1 MTQKS
6 VLIVGAGSGLSASLA
21 RIFHSKGMKIALA
34 ARNIEKLSSLKQET
48 DALVFKCDS
57 TEIKSVNDLFSQTDS
72 TIGTPEIV
80 IYNPSLR
87 IVKPFI
93 EYDPDEMLQSIKVN
107 SYGAFLVAYES
118 AKRMIKLGQGNIFFT
133 GSSASVKGFAKSASF
148 AIGKFGLRGLAQS
161 LARELHPQNIHI
173 GHFVI
178 DGQILTLNH
187 RDEVG
192 SNKENSEDNEQQ
204 LNPDEIAKIYLEFH
218 RHHKSTW
225 SWEIE
230 LRPKNERF

>member
-1 MTQKS
+1 MTQKA

-21 RIFHSKGMKIALA
+21 RAFNSKGMKIVLA
-34 ARNIEKLSSLKQET
+34 ARNIDKLDSLKKEI

-57 TEIKSVNDLFSQTDS
+57 TENKSVQNLFLQTDS
-72 TIGTPEIV
+72 IIGTPEIV

-107 SYGAFLVAYES
+107 SYGAFLVAHES
-118 AKRMIKLGQGNIFFT
+118 VKRMLKIGKGNIFFT

-148 AIGKFGLRGLAQS
+148 AMGKFGLRGLAQS

-178 DGQILTLNH
+178 DGGIGI
-187 RDEVG
+187 EPVG
-192 SNKENSEDNEQQ
+192 NYQMIH
-204 LNPDEIAKIYLEFH
+204 PDEIAKQYLNFYLQD
-218 RHHKSTW
+218 KKAW
-225 SWEIE
+225 SW
-230 LRPKNERF
+230 

>member
-21 RIFHSKGMKIALA
+21 RAFNSKGMKIVLA
-34 ARNIEKLSSLKQET
+34 ARNIDKLDSLKKEI

-57 TEIKSVNDLFSQTDS
+57 TENKSVQNLFLQTDS
-72 TIGTPEIV
+72 IIGTPEIV

-107 SYGAFLVAYES
+107 SYGAFLVAHES
-118 AKRMIKLGQGNIFFT
+118 VKRMLKIGKGNIFFT

-148 AIGKFGLRGLAQS
+148 AMGKFGLRGLAQS

-178 DGQILTLNH
+178 DGGIGKET
-187 RDEVG
+187 VG
-192 SNKENSEDNEQQ
+192 NYQMIH
-204 LNPDEIAKIYLEFH
+204 PDEIAKQYLNFYLQD
-218 RHHKSTW
+218 KKAW

-230 LRPKNERF
+230 IRTNTEKF

>member
-1 MTQKS
+1 MKQKA

-21 RIFHSKGMKIALA
+21 RAFSSKGMKVVLA
-34 ARNIEKLSSLKQET
+34 ARNIDKLASLKKEI

-57 TEIKSVNDLFSQTDS
+57 TENKSVQNLFLQTDS
-72 TIGTPEIV
+72 IIGTPEIV

-93 EYDPDEMLQSIKVN
+93 EYEPDEMLQSIKVN
-107 SYGAFLVAYES
+107 SYGAFLVAHES
-118 AKRMIKLGQGNIFFT
+118 VKRMLKIGKGNIFFT

-148 AIGKFGLRGLAQS
+148 AMGKFGLRGLAQS

-178 DGQILTLNH
+178 DGGIGK
-187 RDEVG
+187 EPVG
-192 SNKENSEDNEQQ
+192 NYQMIH
-204 LNPDEIAKIYLEFH
+204 PDEIAKQYLNFYLQD
-218 RHHKSTW
+218 KKAW

-230 LRPKNERF
+230 IRTNTEKF

>member
-1 MTQKS
+1 MTQKA

-21 RIFHSKGMKIALA
+21 RAFNSKGMKIVLA
-34 ARNIEKLSSLKQET
+34 ARNIDKLDSLKKEI

-57 TEIKSVNDLFSQTDS
+57 TENKSVRNLFLQTDS
-72 TIGTPEIV
+72 IIGTPEIV

-93 EYDPDEMLQSIKVN
+93 EYDPDEMLQSVKVN
-107 SYGAFLVAYES
+107 CYGAFLVAHES
-118 AKRMIKLGQGNIFFT
+118 VKRMLKIGKGNIFFT

-148 AIGKFGLRGLAQS
+148 AMGKFGLRGLAQS

-178 DGQILTLNH
+178 DGGIGK
-187 RDEVG
+187 EPVG
-192 SNKENSEDNEQQ
+192 NYQMIH
-204 LNPDEIAKIYLEFH
+204 PDEIAKQYLNFYLQD
-218 RHHKSTW
+218 KKAW

-230 LRPKNERF
+230 IRTNTEKF

>member
-1 MTQKS
+1 MTQKA

-21 RIFHSKGMKIALA
+21 RAFNSKGMKIVLA
-34 ARNIEKLSSLKQET
+34 ARNIDKLDSLKKEI

-57 TEIKSVNDLFSQTDS
+57 NDNKSVQNLFLQTDS
-72 TIGTPEIV
+72 IIGTPEIV

-107 SYGAFLVAYES
+107 SYGAFLVAHES
-118 AKRMIKLGQGNIFFT
+118 VKRMLKIGKGNIFFT

-178 DGQILTLNH
+178 DGGI
-187 RDEVG
+187 G
-192 SNKENSEDNEQQ
+192 KEPIGNYQMIH
-204 LNPDEIAKIYLEFH
+204 PDEIAKQYLNFYLQD
-218 RHHKSTW
+218 KKAW

-230 LRPKNERF
+230 IRTNTEKF

>member
-1 MTQKS
+1 MTQKA

-21 RIFHSKGMKIALA
+21 RAFNSKGMKIVLA
-34 ARNIEKLSSLKQET
+34 ARNIDKLDSLKKEI

-57 TEIKSVNDLFSQTDS
+57 TENKSVQNLFLQTDS
-72 TIGTPEIV
+72 IIGTPESV

-107 SYGAFLVAYES
+107 SYGAFLVAHES
-118 AKRMIKLGQGNIFFT
+118 VKRMLKIGKGNIFFT

-148 AIGKFGLRGLAQS
+148 AMGKFGLRGLAQS

-178 DGQILTLNH
+178 DGGIGK
-187 RDEVG
+187 EPVG
-192 SNKENSEDNEQQ
+192 NYQMIH
-204 LNPDEIAKIYLEFH
+204 PDEIAKQYLNFYLQD
-218 RHHKSTW
+218 KKAW
-225 SWEIE
+225 SWEFEIRTNTE
-230 LRPKNERF
+230 KF

>member
-1 MTQKS
+1 MTHKA

-21 RIFHSKGMKIALA
+21 RAFNSKGMKIVLA
-34 ARNIEKLSSLKQET
+34 ARNIDKLDSLKKEI

-57 TEIKSVNDLFSQTDS
+57 TENKSVQNLFLQTDS
-72 TIGTPEIV
+72 IIGTPEIV

-107 SYGAFLVAYES
+107 SYGAFLVAHES
-118 AKRMIKLGQGNIFFT
+118 VKRMLKIGKGNIFFT

-148 AIGKFGLRGLAQS
+148 AMGKFGLRGLAQS

-178 DGQILTLNH
+178 DGGIGKEQ
-187 RDEVG
+187 VG
-192 SNKENSEDNEQQ
+192 NYQMIH
-204 LNPDEIAKIYLEFH
+204 PDEIAKQYLNFYLQD
-218 RHHKSTW
+218 KKAW

-230 LRPKNERF
+230 IRTNTEKF

>member
-1 MTQKS
+1 
-6 VLIVGAGSGLSASLA
+6 
-21 RIFHSKGMKIALA
+21 MKILLA
-34 ARNIEKLSSLKQET
+34 ARNIDKLDSLKKEI

-57 TEIKSVNDLFSQTDS
+57 TENKSVQNLFLQTDS
-72 TIGTPEIV
+72 IIGTPEIV

-107 SYGAFLVAYES
+107 SYGAFLVAHES
-118 AKRMIKLGQGNIFFT
+118 VKRMLKIGKGNIFFT

-148 AIGKFGLRGLAQS
+148 AMGKFGLRGLAQS

-178 DGQILTLNH
+178 DGGIGK
-187 RDEVG
+187 EPVG
-192 SNKENSEDNEQQ
+192 NYQMIH
-204 LNPDEIAKIYLEFH
+204 PDEIAKQYLNFYLQD
-218 RHHKSTW
+218 KKAW

-230 LRPKNERF
+230 IRTNTEKF

>member
-1 MTQKS
+1 MTLSIMTQKA

-21 RIFHSKGMKIALA
+21 RAFNSKGMKIVLA
-34 ARNIEKLSSLKQET
+34 ARNIDKLDSLKKEI

-57 TEIKSVNDLFSQTDS
+57 TENKSVQNLFLQTDS
-72 TIGTPEIV
+72 IIGTPEIV

-107 SYGAFLVAYES
+107 SYGAFLVAHES
-118 AKRMIKLGQGNIFFT
+118 VKRMLKIGKGNIFFT

-148 AIGKFGLRGLAQS
+148 AMGKFGLRGLAQS

-178 DGQILTLNH
+178 DGGIGK
-187 RDEVG
+187 EPVG
-192 SNKENSEDNEQQ
+192 NYQMIH
-204 LNPDEIAKIYLEFH
+204 PDEIAKQYLNFYLQD
-218 RHHKSTW
+218 KKAW

-230 LRPKNERF
+230 IRTNTEKF

>member
-1 MTQKS
+1 MTQKA

-21 RIFHSKGMKIALA
+21 RAFNSKGMKIVLA
-34 ARNIEKLSSLKQET
+34 ARNIDKLDSLKKEI

-57 TEIKSVNDLFSQTDS
+57 TENKSVQNLFLQTDS
-72 TIGTPEIV
+72 IIGTPEIV

-107 SYGAFLVAYES
+107 SYGAFLVAHES
-118 AKRMIKLGQGNIFFT
+118 VKRMLKIGKGNIFFT

-178 DGQILTLNH
+178 DGGIGK
-187 RDEVG
+187 EPVG
-192 SNKENSEDNEQQ
+192 NYQMIH
-204 LNPDEIAKIYLEFH
+204 PDEIAKQYLNFYLQD
-218 RHHKSTW
+218 KKAW

-230 LRPKNERF
+230 IRTNTEKF

>member
-1 MTQKS
+1 MSQKA

-21 RIFHSKGMKIALA
+21 RAFNSKGMKIVLA
-34 ARNIEKLSSLKQET
+34 ARNINKLDSLKKEI

-57 TEIKSVNDLFSQTDS
+57 TENNSVQNLFLQTDS
-72 TIGTPEIV
+72 VIGTPEVV

-107 SYGAFLVAYES
+107 SYGAFLVAHES
-118 AKRMIKLGQGNIFFT
+118 VKRMLKIGKGNIFFT

-148 AIGKFGLRGLAQS
+148 AMGKFGLRGLAQS

-178 DGQILTLNH
+178 DGGIGK
-187 RDEVG
+187 EPVG
-192 SNKENSEDNEQQ
+192 NYQMIH
-204 LNPDEIAKIYLEFH
+204 PDEIAKQYLNFYLQD
-218 RHHKSTW
+218 KKAW

-230 LRPKNERF
+230 IRTNTEKF

>member
-1 MTQKS
+1 MTQKA

-21 RIFHSKGMKIALA
+21 RAFNSKGMKIVLA
-34 ARNIEKLSSLKQET
+34 ARNIDKLDSLKKEI

-57 TEIKSVNDLFSQTDS
+57 TENKSVQNLFLQTDS
-72 TIGTPEIV
+72 IIGTPEIV

-107 SYGAFLVAYES
+107 SYGAFLVAHES
-118 AKRMIKLGQGNIFFT
+118 VKRMLKIGKGNIFFT

-148 AIGKFGLRGLAQS
+148 AMGKFSLRGLAQS

-178 DGQILTLNH
+178 DGGI
-187 RDEVG
+187 G
-192 SNKENSEDNEQQ
+192 KEPLGNYQMIH
-204 LNPDEIAKIYLEFH
+204 PDEIAKQYLNFYLQD
-218 RHHKSTW
+218 KKAW

-230 LRPKNERF
+230 IRTNTEKF

>member
-1 MTQKS
+1 MTQKA

-21 RIFHSKGMKIALA
+21 RAFNSKGMKIVLA
-34 ARNIEKLSSLKQET
+34 ARNIDKLDSLKKEI

-57 TEIKSVNDLFSQTDS
+57 TENKSVQNLFLQTDS
-72 TIGTPEIV
+72 IIGTPEIV

-87 IVKPFI
+87 IVKPFT

-107 SYGAFLVAYES
+107 SYGAFLVAHES
-118 AKRMIKLGQGNIFFT
+118 VKRMLKIGKGNIFFT

-148 AIGKFGLRGLAQS
+148 AMGKFGLRGLAQS

-178 DGQILTLNH
+178 DGGIGK
-187 RDEVG
+187 EPVG
-192 SNKENSEDNEQQ
+192 NYQMIH
-204 LNPDEIAKIYLEFH
+204 PDEIAKQYLNFYLQD
-218 RHHKSTW
+218 KKAW

-230 LRPKNERF
+230 IRTNTEKF

>member
-1 MTQKS
+1 MTQKA

-21 RIFHSKGMKIALA
+21 RAFNSKGMKIVLA
-34 ARNIEKLSSLKQET
+34 ARNIDKLDTLKKEI

-57 TEIKSVNDLFSQTDS
+57 TENKSVQNLFLQTDS
-72 TIGTPEIV
+72 IIGTPEIV

-107 SYGAFLVAYES
+107 SYGAFLVAHES
-118 AKRMIKLGQGNIFFT
+118 VKRMLKIGKGNIFFT

-148 AIGKFGLRGLAQS
+148 AMGKFGLRGLAQS

-178 DGQILTLNH
+178 DGGIGK
-187 RDEVG
+187 EPVG
-192 SNKENSEDNEQQ
+192 NYQMIH
-204 LNPDEIAKIYLEFH
+204 PDEIAKQYLNFYLQD
-218 RHHKSTW
+218 KKAW

-230 LRPKNERF
+230 IRTNTEKF

>member
-1 MTQKS
+1 MTQKA

-21 RIFHSKGMKIALA
+21 RVFSSKGMKVVLA
-34 ARNIEKLSSLKQET
+34 ARNIDKLASLKKEI

-57 TEIKSVNDLFSQTDS
+57 TENKSVQNLFLQTDS
-72 TIGTPEIV
+72 IIGTPEIV

-93 EYDPDEMLQSIKVN
+93 EYEPDEMLQSIKVN
-107 SYGAFLVAYES
+107 SYGAFLVAHES
-118 AKRMIKLGQGNIFFT
+118 VKRMLKLGKGNIFFT
-133 GSSASVKGFAKSASF
+133 GSSASLKGFAKSASF
-148 AIGKFGLRGLAQS
+148 AMGKFGLRGLAQS

-178 DGQILTLNH
+178 DGGIGK
-187 RDEVG
+187 EPVG
-192 SNKENSEDNEQQ
+192 NYQMI
-204 LNPDEIAKIYLEFH
+204 NPDEIAKQYLNFYLQN
-218 RHHKSTW
+218 KKAW

-230 LRPKNERF
+230 IRTNTEKF

>member
-1 MTQKS
+1 MTQKA

-21 RIFHSKGMKIALA
+21 RAFNSKGMKIVLA
-34 ARNIEKLSSLKQET
+34 ARNINKLDSLKKEI

-57 TEIKSVNDLFSQTDS
+57 TENKSVQNLFLQTDS
-72 TIGTPEIV
+72 IIGTPEIV

-107 SYGAFLVAYES
+107 SYGAFLVAHES
-118 AKRMIKLGQGNIFFT
+118 VKRMLKIGKGNIFFT

-148 AIGKFGLRGLAQS
+148 AMGKFGLRGLAQS

-178 DGQILTLNH
+178 DGGIGK
-187 RDEVG
+187 EPVG
-192 SNKENSEDNEQQ
+192 NYQMIH
-204 LNPDEIAKIYLEFH
+204 PDEIATQYLNFYLQD
-218 RHHKSTW
+218 KKAW

-230 LRPKNERF
+230 IRTNTEKF

>member
-1 MTQKS
+1 MTQKA

-21 RIFHSKGMKIALA
+21 RAFNSKGMKIVLA
-34 ARNIEKLSSLKQET
+34 ARNINKLDSLKKEI

-57 TEIKSVNDLFSQTDS
+57 TENKSVQNLFLQTDS
-72 TIGTPEIV
+72 IIGTPEIV

-93 EYDPDEMLQSIKVN
+93 EYEPDEMLQSIKVN
-107 SYGAFLVAYES
+107 SYGAFLVAHES
-118 AKRMIKLGQGNIFFT
+118 VKRMLKLGKGNIFFT

-148 AIGKFGLRGLAQS
+148 AMGKFGLRGLAQS

-178 DGQILTLNH
+178 DGGIGK
-187 RDEVG
+187 EPVG
-192 SNKENSEDNEQQ
+192 NYQMIH
-204 LNPDEIAKIYLEFH
+204 PDEIAKQYLNFYLQD
-218 RHHKSTW
+218 KKAW

-230 LRPKNERF
+230 IRTNTEKF

>member
-1 MTQKS
+1 MTQKA

-21 RIFHSKGMKIALA
+21 RAFNSKGMKIVLA
-34 ARNIEKLSSLKQET
+34 ARNIDKLDSLKKDI

-57 TEIKSVNDLFSQTDS
+57 TENKSVQNLFLQTDS
-72 TIGTPEIV
+72 IIGTPEIV

-107 SYGAFLVAYES
+107 SYGAFLVAHES
-118 AKRMIKLGQGNIFFT
+118 VKRMLKIGKGNIFFT

-148 AIGKFGLRGLAQS
+148 AMGKFGLRGLAQS

-178 DGQILTLNH
+178 DGGIGK
-187 RDEVG
+187 EPVG
-192 SNKENSEDNEQQ
+192 NYQMIH
-204 LNPDEIAKIYLEFH
+204 PDEIAKQYLNFYLQD
-218 RHHKSTW
+218 KKAW

-230 LRPKNERF
+230 IRTNTEKF

>member
-1 MTQKS
+1 MSQKA

-21 RIFHSKGMKIALA
+21 RAFNSKGMKIVLA
-34 ARNIEKLSSLKQET
+34 ARNIDKLDSLKKEI

-57 TEIKSVNDLFSQTDS
+57 TENKSVQNLFLQTDS
-72 TIGTPEIV
+72 IIGTPEIV

-107 SYGAFLVAYES
+107 SYGAFLVAHES
-118 AKRMIKLGQGNIFFT
+118 VKRMLKIGKGNIFFT

-148 AIGKFGLRGLAQS
+148 AMGKFGLRGLAQS

-178 DGQILTLNH
+178 DGGIGK
-187 RDEVG
+187 EPVG
-192 SNKENSEDNEQQ
+192 NYQMIH
-204 LNPDEIAKIYLEFH
+204 PDEIAKQYLNFYLQD
-218 RHHKSTW
+218 KKAW

-230 LRPKNERF
+230 IRTNTEKF

>member
-1 MTQKS
+1 MTQKA

-21 RIFHSKGMKIALA
+21 RAFNSKGMKIVLA
-34 ARNIEKLSSLKQET
+34 ARNIDKLDSLKKEI

-57 TEIKSVNDLFSQTDS
+57 TENKSVQNLFLQTDS
-72 TIGTPEIV
+72 IVGTPEIV

-107 SYGAFLVAYES
+107 SYGAFLVAHES
-118 AKRMIKLGQGNIFFT
+118 VKRMLKIGKGNIFFT

-148 AIGKFGLRGLAQS
+148 AMGKFGLRGLAQS

-178 DGQILTLNH
+178 DGGIGK
-187 RDEVG
+187 EPVG
-192 SNKENSEDNEQQ
+192 NYQMIH
-204 LNPDEIAKIYLEFH
+204 PDEIAKQYLNFYLQD
-218 RHHKSTW
+218 KKAW

-230 LRPKNERF
+230 IRTNTEKF

>member
-1 MTQKS
+1 MTQKA

-21 RIFHSKGMKIALA
+21 RAFNSKGMKIVLA
-34 ARNIEKLSSLKQET
+34 ARNIDKLDSLKKEI
-48 DALVFKCDS
+48 DALVFKCNS
-57 TEIKSVNDLFSQTDS
+57 TESKSVQNLFLQTDS
-72 TIGTPEIV
+72 IIGTPEIV

-107 SYGAFLVAYES
+107 SYGAFLVAHES
-118 AKRMIKLGQGNIFFT
+118 VKRMLKIGKGNIFFT

-148 AIGKFGLRGLAQS
+148 AMGKFGLRGLAQS

-178 DGQILTLNH
+178 DGGIGK
-187 RDEVG
+187 EPVG
-192 SNKENSEDNEQQ
+192 NYQMIH
-204 LNPDEIAKIYLEFH
+204 PDEIAKQYLNFYLQD
-218 RHHKSTW
+218 KKAW

-230 LRPKNERF
+230 IRTNTEKF

>member
-1 MTQKS
+1 MTQKA

-21 RIFHSKGMKIALA
+21 RAFNSKGMKIVLA
-34 ARNIEKLSSLKQET
+34 ARNIDKLDSLKKEI

-57 TEIKSVNDLFSQTDS
+57 TENKSVQNLFLQTDS
-72 TIGTPEIV
+72 IIGTPEIV

-107 SYGAFLVAYES
+107 SYGAFLVAHES
-118 AKRMIKLGQGNIFFT
+118 VKRMLKIGKGNIFFT

-148 AIGKFGLRGLAQS
+148 AMGKFGLRGLAQS

-178 DGQILTLNH
+178 DGGIGK
-187 RDEVG
+187 EPVG
-192 SNKENSEDNEQQ
+192 NYQMIH
-204 LNPDEIAKIYLEFH
+204 PDEIAKQYLKFYLQD
-218 RHHKSTW
+218 KKAW

-230 LRPKNERF
+230 IRTNTEKF

>member
-1 MTQKS
+1 
-6 VLIVGAGSGLSASLA
+6 
-21 RIFHSKGMKIALA
+21 MKIVLA
-34 ARNIEKLSSLKQET
+34 ARNIDKLDSLKKEI

-57 TEIKSVNDLFSQTDS
+57 TENKSIQNLFLQTDS
-72 TIGTPEIV
+72 IIGTPEIV

-107 SYGAFLVAYES
+107 SYGAFLVAHES
-118 AKRMIKLGQGNIFFT
+118 VKRMLKIGKGNIFFT

-148 AIGKFGLRGLAQS
+148 AMGKFGLRGLAQS

-178 DGQILTLNH
+178 DGGIGK
-187 RDEVG
+187 EPVG
-192 SNKENSEDNEQQ
+192 NYQMIH
-204 LNPDEIAKIYLEFH
+204 PDEIAKQYLNFYLQD
-218 RHHKSTW
+218 KKAW

-230 LRPKNERF
+230 IRTNTEKF

>member
-1 MTQKS
+1 MTQKA

-21 RIFHSKGMKIALA
+21 RAFNSKGMKIVLA
-34 ARNIEKLSSLKQET
+34 ARNINKLDSLKKEI

-57 TEIKSVNDLFSQTDS
+57 TENKSVQNLFLQTDS
-72 TIGTPEIV
+72 IIGTPEIV

-87 IVKPFI
+87 VVKPFI

-107 SYGAFLVAYES
+107 SYGAFLVAHES
-118 AKRMIKLGQGNIFFT
+118 VKRMLKIGKGNIFFT

-148 AIGKFGLRGLAQS
+148 AMGKFGLRGLAQS

-178 DGQILTLNH
+178 DGGIGK
-187 RDEVG
+187 EPVG
-192 SNKENSEDNEQQ
+192 NYQMIH
-204 LNPDEIAKIYLEFH
+204 PDEIAKQYLNFYLQD
-218 RHHKSTW
+218 KKAW

-230 LRPKNERF
+230 IRTNTEKF

>member
-1 MTQKS
+1 MTQKA

-21 RIFHSKGMKIALA
+21 RAFNSKGMKIVLA
-34 ARNIEKLSSLKQET
+34 ARNIDKLDSLKKDI

-57 TEIKSVNDLFSQTDS
+57 TENKSVQNLFLQTDS
-72 TIGTPEIV
+72 IIGTPEIV

-107 SYGAFLVAYES
+107 SYGAFLVAHES
-118 AKRMIKLGQGNIFFT
+118 VKRMLKIGKGNIFFT

-148 AIGKFGLRGLAQS
+148 AMGKFGLRGLAQS

-178 DGQILTLNH
+178 DGGI
-187 RDEVG
+187 G
-192 SNKENSEDNEQQ
+192 KEPIGNYQMIH
-204 LNPDEIAKIYLEFH
+204 PDEIAKQYLNFYLQD
-218 RHHKSTW
+218 KKTW

-230 LRPKNERF
+230 IRTNTEKF

>member
-1 MTQKS
+1 MTQKA

-21 RIFHSKGMKIALA
+21 RAFNSKGMKIVLA
-34 ARNIEKLSSLKQET
+34 ARDIDKLDSLKKEI

-57 TEIKSVNDLFSQTDS
+57 TENKSVQNLFLQTDS
-72 TIGTPEIV
+72 IIGTPEIV

-107 SYGAFLVAYES
+107 SYGAFLVAHES
-118 AKRMIKLGQGNIFFT
+118 VKRMLKIGKGNIFFT

-148 AIGKFGLRGLAQS
+148 AMGKFGLRGLAQS

-178 DGQILTLNH
+178 DGGIGK
-187 RDEVG
+187 EPVG
-192 SNKENSEDNEQQ
+192 NYQMIH
-204 LNPDEIAKIYLEFH
+204 PDEIAKQYLNFYLQD
-218 RHHKSTW
+218 KKAW

-230 LRPKNERF
+230 IRTNTEKF

>member
-1 MTQKS
+1 MTQKA

-21 RIFHSKGMKIALA
+21 RAFNSKGMKIVLA
-34 ARNIEKLSSLKQET
+34 ARNIDKLDSLKKEL

-57 TEIKSVNDLFSQTDS
+57 TENKSVQNLFLQTDS
-72 TIGTPEIV
+72 IIGTPEIV

-107 SYGAFLVAYES
+107 SYGAFLVAHES
-118 AKRMIKLGQGNIFFT
+118 VKRMLKIGKGNIFFT

-148 AIGKFGLRGLAQS
+148 AMGKFGLRGLAQS

-178 DGQILTLNH
+178 DGGIGK
-187 RDEVG
+187 EPVG
-192 SNKENSEDNEQQ
+192 NYQMIH
-204 LNPDEIAKIYLEFH
+204 PDEIAKQYLNFYLQD
-218 RHHKSTW
+218 KKAW

-230 LRPKNERF
+230 IRTNTEKF

>member
-1 MTQKS
+1 MTQKA

-21 RIFHSKGMKIALA
+21 RAFNSKGMKILLA
-34 ARNIEKLSSLKQET
+34 ARNIDKLDNLKKEI

-57 TEIKSVNDLFSQTDS
+57 TENKSVQNLFLQTDS
-72 TIGTPEIV
+72 IIGTPEIV

-107 SYGAFLVAYES
+107 SYGAFLVAHES
-118 AKRMIKLGQGNIFFT
+118 VKRMLKLGKGNIFFT

-148 AIGKFGLRGLAQS
+148 AMGKFGLRGLAQS
-161 LARELHPQNIHI
+161 LARELHPQNIHV

-178 DGQILTLNH
+178 DGGIGK
-187 RDEVG
+187 EPVG
-192 SNKENSEDNEQQ
+192 NYQMIH
-204 LNPDEIAKIYLEFH
+204 PDEIAKQYLNFYLQDK
-218 RHHKSTW
+218 KSW

-230 LRPKNERF
+230 IRTNTEKF

>member
-1 MTQKS
+1 MTLRIMTQKA
-6 VLIVGAGSGLSASLA
+6 VLIVGAGSGLSGSLA
-21 RIFHSKGMKIALA
+21 RAFSSKGMKVVLA
-34 ARNIEKLSSLKQET
+34 ARNIDKLASLKKEI

-57 TEIKSVNDLFSQTDS
+57 TENKSVQNLFLQTDS
-72 TIGTPEIV
+72 IIGTPEIV

-107 SYGAFLVAYES
+107 SYGAFLVAHES
-118 AKRMIKLGQGNIFFT
+118 VKRMLKIGKGNIFFT

-148 AIGKFGLRGLAQS
+148 AMGKFGLRGLAQS

-178 DGQILTLNH
+178 DGGIGK
-187 RDEVG
+187 EPVG
-192 SNKENSEDNEQQ
+192 NYQMIH
-204 LNPDEIAKIYLEFH
+204 PDEIAKQYLNFYLQD
-218 RHHKSTW
+218 KKAW

-230 LRPKNERF
+230 IRTNTEKF

>member
-1 MTQKS
+1 M
-6 VLIVGAGSGLSASLA
+6 
-21 RIFHSKGMKIALA
+21 
-34 ARNIEKLSSLKQET
+34 
-48 DALVFKCDS
+48 
-57 TEIKSVNDLFSQTDS
+57 QTDS
-72 TIGTPEIV
+72 IIGTPEIV

-107 SYGAFLVAYES
+107 SYGAFLVAHES
-118 AKRMIKLGQGNIFFT
+118 VKRMLKIGKGNIFFT

-148 AIGKFGLRGLAQS
+148 AMGKFGLRGLAQS

-178 DGQILTLNH
+178 DGGIGKEQ
-187 RDEVG
+187 VG
-192 SNKENSEDNEQQ
+192 NYQMIH
-204 LNPDEIAKIYLEFH
+204 PDEIAKQYLNFYLQD
-218 RHHKSTW
+218 KKAW

-230 LRPKNERF
+230 IRTNTEKF

>member
-1 MTQKS
+1 MLYLNDFKNMTQKA

-21 RIFHSKGMKIALA
+21 RAFNSKGMKIVLA
-34 ARNIEKLSSLKQET
+34 ARNIDKLDSLKKEI

-57 TEIKSVNDLFSQTDS
+57 TENKSVQNLFLQTDS
-72 TIGTPEIV
+72 IIGTPEIV

-107 SYGAFLVAYES
+107 SYGAFLVAHES
-118 AKRMIKLGQGNIFFT
+118 VKRMLKIGKGNIFFT

-148 AIGKFGLRGLAQS
+148 AMGKFGLRGLAQS

-178 DGQILTLNH
+178 DGGIGK
-187 RDEVG
+187 EPVG
-192 SNKENSEDNEQQ
+192 NYQMIH
-204 LNPDEIAKIYLEFH
+204 PDEIAKQYLNFYLQD
-218 RHHKSTW
+218 KKAW

-230 LRPKNERF
+230 IRTNTEKF

>member
-1 MTQKS
+1 MTQKA

-21 RIFHSKGMKIALA
+21 RAFNSKGMKIVLA
-34 ARNIEKLSSLKQET
+34 ARNIDKLDSLKKEI

-57 TEIKSVNDLFSQTDS
+57 TENKSVQNLFLQTDS
-72 TIGTPEIV
+72 IIGTPEIV

-107 SYGAFLVAYES
+107 SYGAFLVAHES
-118 AKRMIKLGQGNIFFT
+118 VKRMLKIGKGNIFFT

-148 AIGKFGLRGLAQS
+148 AMGKFGLRGLAQS

-173 GHFVI
+173 GHVVI
-178 DGQILTLNH
+178 DGGIGK
-187 RDEVG
+187 EPVG
-192 SNKENSEDNEQQ
+192 NYQMIH
-204 LNPDEIAKIYLEFH
+204 PDEIAKQYLNFYLQD
-218 RHHKSTW
+218 KKAW

-230 LRPKNERF
+230 IRTNTEKF

>member
-1 MTQKS
+1 MTQKV

-21 RIFHSKGMKIALA
+21 RAFNSKGMKIVLA
-34 ARNIEKLSSLKQET
+34 ARNIDKLDSLKKEI

-57 TEIKSVNDLFSQTDS
+57 TENKSVQNLFLQTDS
-72 TIGTPEIV
+72 IIGTPEIV

-107 SYGAFLVAYES
+107 SYGAFLVAHES
-118 AKRMIKLGQGNIFFT
+118 VKRMLKIGKGNIFFT

-148 AIGKFGLRGLAQS
+148 AMGKFGLRGLAQS

-178 DGQILTLNH
+178 DGGIGK
-187 RDEVG
+187 EPVG
-192 SNKENSEDNEQQ
+192 NYQMIH
-204 LNPDEIAKIYLEFH
+204 PDEIAKQYLNFYLQN
-218 RHHKSTW
+218 KKAW

-230 LRPKNERF
+230 IRTNTEKF

>member
-1 MTQKS
+1 MTQKV

-21 RIFHSKGMKIALA
+21 RAFNSKGMKIVLA
-34 ARNIEKLSSLKQET
+34 ARNIDKLDSLKKEI

-57 TEIKSVNDLFSQTDS
+57 TENKSVQNLFLQTDS
-72 TIGTPEIV
+72 IIGTPEIV

-93 EYDPDEMLQSIKVN
+93 EYDADEMLQSIKVN
-107 SYGAFLVAYES
+107 SYGAFLVAHES
-118 AKRMIKLGQGNIFFT
+118 VKRMLKIGKGNIFFT

-178 DGQILTLNH
+178 DGGIGK
-187 RDEVG
+187 EPVG
-192 SNKENSEDNEQQ
+192 NYQMIH
-204 LNPDEIAKIYLEFH
+204 PDEIAKQYLNFYLQD
-218 RHHKSTW
+218 KKAW

-230 LRPKNERF
+230 IRTNTEKF

>member
-1 MTQKS
+1 MTQKA

-21 RIFHSKGMKIALA
+21 RAFNSNGMKIVLA
-34 ARNIEKLSSLKQET
+34 ARNIDKLDSLKKEI

-57 TEIKSVNDLFSQTDS
+57 TENKSVQNLFLQTDS
-72 TIGTPEIV
+72 IIGTPEIV

-107 SYGAFLVAYES
+107 SYGAFLVAHES
-118 AKRMIKLGQGNIFFT
+118 VKRMLKIGKGNIFFT

-148 AIGKFGLRGLAQS
+148 AMGKFGLRGLAQS

-178 DGQILTLNH
+178 DGGIGK
-187 RDEVG
+187 EPVG
-192 SNKENSEDNEQQ
+192 NYQMIH
-204 LNPDEIAKIYLEFH
+204 PDEIAKQYLNFYLQD
-218 RHHKSTW
+218 KKAW

-230 LRPKNERF
+230 IRTNTEKF

>member
-1 MTQKS
+1 MTLRIMTQKA

-21 RIFHSKGMKIALA
+21 RAFNSKGMKIVLA
-34 ARNIEKLSSLKQET
+34 ARNIDKLDSLKKEI

-57 TEIKSVNDLFSQTDS
+57 TENKSVQNLFLQTDS
-72 TIGTPEIV
+72 IIGTPEIV

-93 EYDPDEMLQSIKVN
+93 EYEPDEMLQSIKVN
-107 SYGAFLVAYES
+107 SYGAFLVAHES
-118 AKRMIKLGQGNIFFT
+118 VKRMLKLGKGNIFFT
-133 GSSASVKGFAKSASF
+133 GSSASLKGFAKSASF
-148 AIGKFGLRGLAQS
+148 AMGKFGLRGLAQS

-178 DGQILTLNH
+178 DGGIGK
-187 RDEVG
+187 EPVG
-192 SNKENSEDNEQQ
+192 NYQMIH
-204 LNPDEIAKIYLEFH
+204 PDEIAKQYLNFYLQD
-218 RHHKSTW
+218 KKAW

-230 LRPKNERF
+230 IRTNTEKF

>member
-1 MTQKS
+1 MTQKA

-21 RIFHSKGMKIALA
+21 RAFNSKGMKIALA
-34 ARNIEKLSSLKQET
+34 ARNIDKLDSLKKEI

-57 TEIKSVNDLFSQTDS
+57 TEKKSVQNLFLQTDS
-72 TIGTPEIV
+72 IIGTPEIV

-107 SYGAFLVAYES
+107 SYGAFLVAHES
-118 AKRMIKLGQGNIFFT
+118 VKRMLKIGKGNIFFT

-148 AIGKFGLRGLAQS
+148 AMGKFGLRGLAQS

-178 DGQILTLNH
+178 DGGIGK
-187 RDEVG
+187 EPVG
-192 SNKENSEDNEQQ
+192 NYQMIH
-204 LNPDEIAKIYLEFH
+204 PDEIAKQYLNFYLQD
-218 RHHKSTW
+218 KKAW

-230 LRPKNERF
+230 IRTNTEKF